1 VTAEGQYL
9 PVVVGQPRDR
19 TVPNG
24 VYSLSAEVIDEFFH
38 LIKTGYGKYKAADL
52 LGLTWDE
59 VADAIDVGEGL
70 AARFDH
76 ARQVRLDEVEE
87 ALYGSAVAGNVAA
100 QKLVLVNQRP
110 AVWSEGQTLVKRLA
124 PLTNDTTAEDEE
136 SARGRAELHSAL
148 MGRIEDALTLA
159 RADEEEVPR
168 DDSTA

>member
-1 VTAEGQYL
+1 MTEGQYL
-9 PVVVGQPRDR
+9 PVVGGQPRER
-19 TVPNG
+19 TVADGSYALP
-24 VYSLSAEVIDEFFH
+24 AETIDEF
-38 LIKTGYGKYKAADL
+38 LYLVKTGYGKYKAADL

-59 VADAIDVGEGL
+59 VANTIDVVDGL

-110 AVWSEGQTLVKRLA
+110 EIWSEGQTLVKRLA
-124 PLTNDTTAEDEE
+124 PLTNDTTKEDAEN
-136 SARGRAELHSAL
+136 ARGREELHAAL

-159 RADEEEVPR
+159 RTDEEAVPH
-168 DDSTA
+168 DNPSS